1 MKPKIPVRII
11 TLNNQIVKHIPSKI
25 AVSIICGQYEKM
37 LEIDIHLK
45 NITKLGRV
53 AIPQNAEANINA
65 NVVIKC
71 FKIS

>member
-11 TLNNQIVKHIPSKI
+11 TVNSQIVKHVPSKI
-25 AVSIICGQYEKM
+25 PVSIICGQYEKL

-53 AIPQNAEANINA
+53 AIP
-65 NVVIKC
+65 
-71 FKIS
+71 